1 MVVVTTTRAAAMN
14 KQMAM
19 VTNNQN
25 VILNTVHPAQTVPE
39 TLAVLGVCKT
49 VNVWM
54 IVKRG
59 VVGKGIMSDVWRE
72 QLGVATQIK
81 MTRVVR
87 LVNVINVVVVAMVVA
102 MVVKMVLNHLGQL
115 SRQHVILNNRRHAK
129 RALSTLDALGV

>member
-1 MVVVTTTRAAAMN
+1 MVVATTTLAVATN
-14 KQMAM
+14 DQMAM

-39 TLAVLGVCKT
+39 TLVVLGVYKT

-59 VVGKGIMSDVWRE
+59 VVGKGIMLDVWRE
-72 QLGVATQIK
+72 RLGVATQIK

-87 LVNVINVVVVAMVVA
+87 LVNAINNVAMVVA
-102 MVVKMVLNHLGQL
+102 MVLNHLGRL

-129 RALSTLDALGV
+129 HALSTLDALGV